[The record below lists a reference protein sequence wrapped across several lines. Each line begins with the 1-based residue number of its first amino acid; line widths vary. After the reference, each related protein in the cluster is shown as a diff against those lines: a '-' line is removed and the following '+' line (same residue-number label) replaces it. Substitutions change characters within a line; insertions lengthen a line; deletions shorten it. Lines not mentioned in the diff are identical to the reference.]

1 MSDLTISLLGIHNYL
16 EQTGQTSFMDA
27 EFFILPDSINE
38 RARATLTAL
47 ILSESADLEAVYPEP
62 DTLKTVVNAWSRAR
76 VEAWAKMHT
85 ALREEYN
92 PLHNYDRHEQEDGT
106 DTGTRT
112 DTDSGT
118 VTNDSNDTTTADVT
132 GFNSSTFADD
142 QKTTSRGTGTQTR
155 NLTAQETRN
164 LANHRELH
172 VYGNIGVTTSAQM
185 LAGELDVRQT
195 DIINIIKDEFIR
207 YFCIM
212 VY

>member
-16 EQTGQTSFMDA
+16 QRTGQPSFMDA
-27 EFFILPDSINE
+27 DYFILPESFND
-38 RARATLTAL
+38 RARETLIAL
-47 ILSESADLEAVYPEP
+47 ILSESANLETVYPEP

-76 VEAWAKMHT
+76 VDAWARMHG
-85 ALREEYN
+85 ALTEEYN
-92 PLHNYDRHEQEDGT
+92 PLHNYDRHEEEDGT

-112 DTDSGT
+112 DTDTGT
-118 VTNDSNDTTTADVT
+118 VSNDTRDTTTADVT

-142 QKTTSRGTGTQTR
+142 QKTTSTGNGTQTR
-155 NLTAQETRN
+155 DLTARETRN

-185 LAGELDVRQT
+185 LTGELDVRQT
-195 DIINIIKDEFIR
+195 DIINIIKEEFIR

>member
-27 EFFILPDSINE
+27 EFFILPDSINV

-47 ILSESADLEAVYPEP
+47 ILSESANLETVYPEP

-118 VTNDSNDTTTADVT
+118 VTNVTNDTTTADVT

-142 QKTTSRGTGTQTR
+142 NKTTSAGNGTQTR
-155 NLTAQETRN
+155 DLTAQETRN